1 MKLAAIMLACALCVS
16 AQTLPSQG
24 AFVGLGFQS
33 VANPQVSGWVEYEKA
48 LPDVQIG
55 SFTFR
60 SYGGAA
66 TDYSGQ
72 STSSRIDTKWV
83 ILSHRWLTL
92 GTLQGG
98 GVAYNANGYGGS
110 FTGGGWVTAGIGK
123 LLGIPGAVLAMSAS
137 WMKDDVSVAV
147 ANPTLKGKLVTLGLH
162 GCFRFGVGKTWN

>member
-1 MKLAAIMLACALCVS
+1 MKLAVIVLACALC
-16 AQTLPSQG
+16 AFGQTLPANG

-55 SFTFR
+55 SFTFH

-66 TDYSGQ
+66 TDYSGAV
-72 STSSRIDTKWV
+72 TSGRIDTKWV
-83 ILSHRWLTL
+83 ILRHRWLTF

-98 GVAYNANGYGGS
+98 GVAYNSNGYGGS

-137 WMKDDVSVAV
+137 ATKDDVSIAL
-147 ANPTLKGKLVTLGLH
+147 ADPTLKGKLVKLGLH
-162 GCFRFGVGKTWN
+162 GTFRFGVGKVWD